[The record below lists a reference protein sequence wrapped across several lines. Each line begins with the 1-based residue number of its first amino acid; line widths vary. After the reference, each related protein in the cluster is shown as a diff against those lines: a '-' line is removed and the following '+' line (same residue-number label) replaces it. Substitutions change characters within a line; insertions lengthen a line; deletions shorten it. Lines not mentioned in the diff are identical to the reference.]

1 MKEQKRN
8 DSVSLKLTLEHSDA
22 RSLSSSLVTEADF
35 VSKDGEISV
44 SLHSES
50 FNDSRARCTR
60 PSTEDIQAL
69 ARELQALRGQIQS
82 ISSQCSEY
90 GITIESLSEQDP
102 SKPVYRSLGN
112 ILLEVDDRDSLL
124 EELKSA
130 EKALTEHLTR
140 LAEREES
147 IREKYE
153 EMAEQFEME

>member
-1 MKEQKRN
+1 M
-8 DSVSLKLTLEHSDA
+8 
-22 RSLSSSLVTEADF
+22 
-35 VSKDGEISV
+35 GIS
-44 SLHSES
+44 
-50 FNDSRARCTR
+50 TR

-82 ISSQCSEY
+82 ISSQRSEY

-112 ILLEVDDRDSLL
+112 ILLEVEVDDRDSLL

>member
-1 MKEQKRN
+1 MI
-8 DSVSLKLTLEHSDA
+8 
-22 RSLSSSLVTEADF
+22 
-35 VSKDGEISV
+35 EIS
-44 SLHSES
+44 
-50 FNDSRARCTR
+50 TR

-130 EKALTEHLTR
+130 EAALTEHLSR

>member
-1 MKEQKRN
+1 VR
-8 DSVSLKLTLEHSDA
+8 
-22 RSLSSSLVTEADF
+22 
-35 VSKDGEISV
+35 GIS
-44 SLHSES
+44 
-50 FNDSRARCTR
+50 TR

-90 GITIESLSEQDP
+90 GITIESLSAQDP
-102 SKPVYRSLGN
+102 AKPVYRSLGN

-130 EKALTEHLTR
+130 EKALTEHLAR

-153 EMAEQFEME
+153 EMAEQFEMG

>member
-1 MKEQKRN
+1 MR
-8 DSVSLKLTLEHSDA
+8 
-22 RSLSSSLVTEADF
+22 
-35 VSKDGEISV
+35 GIS
-44 SLHSES
+44 
-50 FNDSRARCTR
+50 TR

-90 GITIESLSEQDP
+90 GITIESLSAQDP
-102 SKPVYRSLGN
+102 AKPVYRSLGN

-130 EKALTEHLTR
+130 EKALTEHLAR

-147 IREKYE
+147 IRVSYE
-153 EMAEQFEME
+153 EMSERVTKDIICSPSLRCHAAKFNSETP

>member
-1 MKEQKRN
+1 MR
-8 DSVSLKLTLEHSDA
+8 
-22 RSLSSSLVTEADF
+22 
-35 VSKDGEISV
+35 GIS
-44 SLHSES
+44 
-50 FNDSRARCTR
+50 TR

-90 GITIESLSEQDP
+90 GITIESLSAQDP
-102 SKPVYRSLGN
+102 AKPVYRSLGN
-112 ILLEVDDRDSLL
+112 ILLEVDDRDSL
-124 EELKSA
+124 
-130 EKALTEHLTR
+130 TEHLAR

>member
-1 MKEQKRN
+1 MLRE
-8 DSVSLKLTLEHSDA
+8 V
-22 RSLSSSLVTEADF
+22 
-35 VSKDGEISV
+35 GEIS
-44 SLHSES
+44 
-50 FNDSRARCTR
+50 TR
-60 PSTEDIQAL
+60 PSTEDIQSL
-69 ARELQALRGQIQS
+69 ARELQSLRVQIQS

-102 SKPVYRSLGN
+102 DKPVYRSLGN

-130 EKALTEHLTR
+130 EKALTEHLYR

-153 EMAEQFEME
+153 EMAAQVEMG

>member
-1 MKEQKRN
+1 MPPE
-8 DSVSLKLTLEHSDA
+8 V
-22 RSLSSSLVTEADF
+22 
-35 VSKDGEISV
+35 GEIS
-44 SLHSES
+44 
-50 FNDSRARCTR
+50 TR
-60 PSTEDIQAL
+60 PSTEDIQSL
-69 ARELQALRGQIQS
+69 ARELQSLRGQIQS

-102 SKPVYRSLGN
+102 DKSVYRSLGN

-130 EKALTEHLTR
+130 EKALTEHLSR

-153 EMAEQFEME
+153 EMAAQFEMG

>member
-1 MKEQKRN
+1 
-8 DSVSLKLTLEHSDA
+8 VI
-22 RSLSSSLVTEADF
+22 
-35 VSKDGEISV
+35 GIS
-44 SLHSES
+44 
-50 FNDSRARCTR
+50 TK

-90 GITIESLSEQDP
+90 GITIESLSAQDP
-102 SKPVYRSLGN
+102 AKPVYRSLGN

-130 EKALTEHLTR
+130 EKALTEHLAR